1 MVNPDEVLFGFDIVC
16 YARSIHAFLTII
28 GAGVRWFIGIK
39 FLGHEALY
47 LALNFARAC
56 RV

>member
-16 YARSIHAFLTII
+16 FDRSIHAFLTII

-39 FLGHEALY
+39 FWGHEALY
-47 LALNFARAC
+47 LALNFADAC